1 MLFVDF
7 RWLPTLH
14 ISFSLIFTDFHMFF
28 IDAYWF
34 PTSFICFLLIFNWF
48 HKSLNCEFS
57 LILTFF
63 NDFQWFTQVFQWIQI
78 IPRAAHRPPHWS
90 WSAQRGC
97 GGKLLQHVNSHMVR
111 RGSYQGCKIYLKL
124 FLGRP
129 LESTKPLKFL
139 WKAFPEL
146 SDASGRQPRGTME
159 RPGTPPVC
167 FKGSHGQPKRAQRR
181 PKTVQVAAEMHKES
195 YQNTVCNVFSQRC
208 ASEWR
213 FKRFF

>member
-1 MLFVDF
+1 MTDMHVCMSKLNM
-7 RWLPTLH
+7 RHACLH
-14 ISFSLIFTDFHMFF
+14 VSLRVGFDTPG
-28 IDAYWF
+28 A
-34 PTSFICFLLIFNWF
+34 TSARR
-48 HKSLNCEFS
+48 
-57 LILTFF
+57 
-63 NDFQWFTQVFQWIQI
+63 
-78 IPRAAHRPPHWS
+78 IPRAAHRPPRWS

-111 RGSYQGCKIYLKL
+111 HGSYQGCKIYLKL

-129 LESTKPLKFL
+129 LESAKPLKFL

-146 SDASGRQPRGTME
+146 SDASGRQPRGTKE

-181 PKTVQVAAEMHKES
+181 PKTVQVAAEMPKES
-195 YQNTVCNVFSQRC
+195 YQNAVCNAFSQRC

-213 FKRFF
+213 FKRFS

>member
-1 MLFVDF
+1 ML
-7 RWLPTLH
+7 LT
-14 ISFSLIFTDFHMFF
+14 I
-28 IDAYWF
+28 
-34 PTSFICFLLIFNWF
+34 
-48 HKSLNCEFS
+48 
-57 LILTFF
+57 IL
-63 NDFQWFTQVFQWIQI
+63 VILAVI
-78 IPRAAHRPPHWS
+78 VVMSAVLSKVIPRAAHRPPRWS

-97 GGKLLQHVNSHMVR
+97 GGKLLQHINSHMVR

-129 LESTKPLKFL
+129 LESAKPLKFL

-146 SDASGRQPRGTME
+146 SDASGRQPRGTKE

-181 PKTVQVAAEMHKES
+181 PKTVQVAAEMPKES
-195 YQNTVCNVFSQRC
+195 YQNAVCNAFSQRC

-213 FKRFF
+213 FKRFS